1 MISSV
6 RQLIAHRTIVSTLG
20 HSGQSGHGGHGGHG
34 GSGQAAP
41 GHHGNHGHGHH
52 GHSGGGNAIG
62 GSGLQQTWSSV
73 IKETRFSGEM
83 FRNPLVPLMIYG
95 MVFLSIMLIICLAD
109 NNLLDFAVQQHNEAQ
124 KKRMQEMATQ
134 QLKAEEAAVA
144 QSGAAQESVRVAGEQ
159 SDAQPQQ
166 QSLQQPQ
173 QQSLQ
178 QPLQL
183 SQQQPQQQGFDQQL
197 SSAQDFLGAPAQ
209 SVPSQQPGFGAQP
222 AAQQGYLQQSLNR
235 QNSGG
240 GFQPPTAQ
248 DSQQSYGS
256 YGASYGTYPSSY
268 PQASYGQQGY
278 SQMSGYSQNGY
289 HAAGSQRSGAY
300 MQGGFKTGPD
310 GVSQVPMNRMVIN
323 R

>member
-1 MISSV
+1 
-6 RQLIAHRTIVSTLG
+6 
-20 HSGQSGHGGHGGHG
+20 
-34 GSGQAAP
+34 
-41 GHHGNHGHGHH
+41 
-52 GHSGGGNAIG
+52 
-62 GSGLQQTWSSV
+62 LQQTWSSA

-144 QSGAAQESVRVAGEQ
+144 QSGAAQESVRAAGEQ

-173 QQSLQ
+173 QT
-178 QPLQL
+178 
-183 SQQQPQQQGFDQQL
+183 GFDQQL

-240 GFQPPTAQ
+240 GFQQPTAQ
-248 DSQQSYGS
+248 YSQQSYGG
-256 YGASYGTYPSSY
+256 YGASSGAYPSSY